1 MGFFYDDRPS
11 KSTAPHAGIA
21 PPYQCE
27 ACGTPI
33 AIRHDFIDR
42 SGDIEQLCADCYTL
56 ALEGNESP
64 ELARRD
70 RIAAW
75 VMAVVGGAALL
86 LWLTGCD
93 SMPRKNPAPSI
104 VIINGEAWT
113 EHVDADD
120 PPAAC
125 GPVETWAGC
134 RVTSLKRIDY
144 RSPVANWTIEHERT
158 EAAGMRHGPYS
169 PDFSGHMCAVI
180 VVGLGKYPTGG
191 KLCIGPMGEYIL
203 ESV

>member
-1 MGFFYDDRPS
+1 MWFYSDRPY
-11 KSTAPHAGIA
+11 KFTTPHAGASSRYI
-21 PPYQCE
+21 CE
-27 ACGTPI
+27 SCGCPTLVQ
-33 AIRHDFIDR
+33 HSYIDR
-42 SGDIEQLCADCYTL
+42 HGDIEQLCADCYTL

-93 SMPRKNPAPSI
+93 SMPHKPQAPAI

-113 EHVDADD
+113 EYVDADD
-120 PPAAC
+120 PPKAC

-169 PDFSGHMCAVI
+169 RDFDGHACATI